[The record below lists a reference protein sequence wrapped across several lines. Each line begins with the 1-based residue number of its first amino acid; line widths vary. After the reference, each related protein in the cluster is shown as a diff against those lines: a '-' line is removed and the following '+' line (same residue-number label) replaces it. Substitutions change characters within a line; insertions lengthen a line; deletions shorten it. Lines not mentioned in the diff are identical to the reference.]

1 MSFFGTAPAPPAPAP
16 AKKAV
21 SVSAKVSRLSAE
33 EAAELSRC
41 VQVVKSGL
49 VAFVEAG
56 KALKTIRDKQLYR
69 QGFESFEAW
78 SEHELNLSG
87 RRVLQIIESAETYEN
102 LKFVSTVTPKYEA
115 QVRPLAGLTPVDQ
128 VEAWSEAV
136 AAAAPAEPSGVEVKA
151 AADKRRKNKR
161 RSSKIAKPVRLKVPG
176 GIVMVTPNKA
186 YGGLVPTLAEALK
199 KAMEAEK
206 AASSTETG
214 VSKAA

>member
-1 MSFFGTAPAPPAPAP
+1 MSLFNSFTAPAP
-16 AKKAV
+16 AKKAA
-21 SVSAKVSRLSAE
+21 SVKVSRLSAE
-33 EAAELSRC
+33 EAAEFGRC

-69 QGFESFEAW
+69 QAFETFEAW
-78 SEHELNLSG
+78 AENELNLSG

-115 QVRPLAGLTPVDQ
+115 QVRPLAGLTPTSQ

-161 RSSKIAKPVRLKVPG
+161 RRSSKSAKPVRLKVPG

-206 AASSTETG
+206 AASSTETP